1 MDVTVFA
8 TLKKLIGKKNDTGGS
23 TSDGTV
29 NGKLNAVISN
39 TSASTSASASGTLS
53 QKISYIIS
61 TLIGS
66 ANATGGSAAE
76 GTVMGKLNALL
87 SSWTS
92 TRAGYVDNI
101 CDYTVTNNT
110 ASSTGILSQKLSYLI
125 SQREASL
132 TGTGITV
139 YSGSITAATYSDRY
153 ICIAKFV
160 SPVNGI
166 YKVTVTANA
175 QSYSAKIDVRK
186 ITTAAA
192 SYCYNATNTSY
203 SYVGAKV
210 VDQNL
215 SYDASSVNS
224 VSYVSKTDTSTVNWS
239 TYIADKGSVL
249 FNLMPSIGVIETS
262 TSEAVTKTF
271 SMYCIAGEQV
281 QLVEYYSGSKT
292 YYIHSVSVT
301 YQGR

>member
-39 TSASTSASASGTLS
+39 TSASTSSNASGTLS

-66 ANATGGSAAE
+66 ANATGGSATA

-101 CDYTVTNNT
+101 RSYTVTNNT

-125 SQREASL
+125 SQRQASL
-132 TGTGITV
+132 TGTGTTV

-160 SPVNGI
+160 APVSGV

-175 QSYSAKIDVRK
+175 QSYSAPIDVRK
-186 ITTAAA
+186 IISVTA
-192 SYCYNATNTSY
+192 SYCYNATSTSY
-203 SYVGAKV
+203 SYVGARTI
-210 VDQNL
+210 DQNV
-215 SYDASSVNS
+215 SYDVSSVNS
-224 VSYVSKTDTSTVNWS
+224 VSYVNKTDSATTYWS
-239 TYIADKGSVL
+239 GYIADRGGTL
-249 FNLMPSIGVIETS
+249 FNLMPSIGTVYTS

-271 SMYCIAGEQV
+271 SMYCTAGEQV
-281 QLVEYYSGSKT
+281 QLVEYYSGSKS
-292 YYIHSVSVT
+292 YYIHSVNVT